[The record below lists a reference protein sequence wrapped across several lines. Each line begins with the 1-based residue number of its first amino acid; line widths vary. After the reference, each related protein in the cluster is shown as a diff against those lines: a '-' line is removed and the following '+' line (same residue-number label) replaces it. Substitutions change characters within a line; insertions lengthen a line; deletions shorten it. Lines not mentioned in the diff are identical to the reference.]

1 MSTLW
6 PLAVSFALLFIAPL
20 YSVLRGGSYWA
31 ASAAYLSPVLTISFL
46 VFISTCTKILSF
58 FKCDEFADTG
68 DRFLEKVSQTRP
80 ETNEGHLALGPR
92 KMLMNIIALILN
104 PRLIIHNSFHLM
116 KTYHRRRI
124 VNAKRKPV
132 PPLPSLP
139 TPRITRWTVTV
150 IVTRTWCC
158 SEP

>member
-1 MSTLW
+1 MLPISTSCDLIISPLHYGTTPPHPTPYSLIVSTLW

-104 PRLIIHNSFHLM
+104 PRLIVLFTS
-116 KTYHRRRI
+116 
-124 VNAKRKPV
+124 
-132 PPLPSLP
+132 
-139 TPRITRWTVTV
+139 
-150 IVTRTWCC
+150 
-158 SEP
+158 